1 MSVHYNPFMDDVLYG
16 DPYPVYARMRREDPV
31 YYVEE
36 YDAWFLSRFAD
47 IWRAGPDFEHFT
59 ATEGTTPPHL
69 LTKDTP
75 LNLSFASMDPP
86 QHSRYRAQVAGL
98 FKPGAVAKLEGKMRD
113 VVKGLVDAFIDRGEC
128 DLVQDLAA
136 QVSVRGALSVVG
148 LPLELAD
155 KGSSWVNG
163 IFARRDGHRGATE
176 KSMEGA
182 KDMFFTILDH
192 VKQARKNPEKATGLL
207 RVVMDS
213 DVDGDKMDDFR
224 LASLCC
230 VVLIGGTDTLPKALA
245 ATFYRLWQ
253 NPDQRRELACDLSL
267 VPDAFLEGL
276 RLDTPTQHLGRTVI
290 KDVEFGGKL
299 LKPGQKC
306 MFMWASANRDE
317 TEFDAPDQYRMKR
330 RPQRMLAFGHGVHAC
345 LGKHVALMEARVALE
360 EVMRRLPEYEIDEAK
375 AVRNRT
381 EFVRGWLSLP
391 ARFTPA

>member
-1 MSVHYNPFMDDVLYG
+1 V
-16 DPYPVYARMRREDPV
+16 R
-31 YYVEE
+31 
-36 YDAWFLSRFAD
+36 
-47 IWRAGPDFEHFT
+47 
-59 ATEGTTPPHL
+59 
-69 LTKDTP
+69 
-75 LNLSFASMDPP
+75 
-86 QHSRYRAQVAGL
+86 
-98 FKPGAVAKLEGKMRD
+98 
-113 VVKGLVDAFIDRGEC
+113 GLVDGFVERGEC

-155 KGSSWVNG
+155 RASGWVNG

-182 KDMFFTILDH
+182 KDMFFTILEH
-192 VKQARKNPEKATGLL
+192 VKHARKDPEKATGLL
-207 RVVMDS
+207 RVVMNS
-213 DVDGDKMDDFR
+213 DVDGDRMDDFR

-253 NPDQRRELACDLSL
+253 NPDQRRELARDLSL

-290 KDVEFGGKL
+290 KEVEFRGKL
-299 LKPGQKC
+299 LKPGQRC

-317 TEFDAPDQYRMKR
+317 AEFDAPDDYRMKR
-330 RPQRMLAFGHGVHAC
+330 CPQRMLAFGHGVHAC

-360 EVMRRLPEYEIDEAK
+360 EVMRRLPDYEIDEAK

>member
-1 MSVHYNPFMDDVLYG
+1 MAVHYNPFMDDVLYG

-36 YDAWFLSRFAD
+36 YDTWFLSRFAD

-86 QHSRYRAQVAGL
+86 QHSRYRAQIAGL
-98 FKPGAVAKLEGKMRD
+98 FKPGAVAKLEPKMRE
-113 VVKGLVDAFIDRGEC
+113 VVKGLVDGFIERGEC

-136 QVSVRGALSVVG
+136 QVSVRGALSMVG
-148 LPLELAD
+148 LPLELAER
-155 KGSSWVNG
+155 GSGWVNG

-192 VKQARKNPEKATGLL
+192 VKEARKNPEKATGVL
-207 RVVMDS
+207 RVVMDT

-245 ATFYRLWQ
+245 ATLYRLWQ
-253 NPDQRRELACDLSL
+253 NPDQRRELARDLSL

-276 RLDTPTQHLGRTVI
+276 RLDTPTQHLGRTVT
-290 KDVEFGGKL
+290 KEVEFGDKL
-299 LKPGQKC
+299 LSPGQKC

-317 TEFDAPDQYRMKR
+317 TEFDAPDEYRMKR

-345 LGKHVALMEARVALE
+345 LGKHVALLEARIALE

-391 ARFTPA
+391 AKFTPA

>member
-207 RVVMDS
+207 RVVMDT

-253 NPDQRRELACDLSL
+253 NPDQRRELARDLSL

-391 ARFTPA
+391 AKFTPA

>member
-1 MSVHYNPFMDDVLYG
+1 MVHYNPFMDDVLYG

-36 YDAWFLSRFAD
+36 YDAWFLSRFED

-86 QHSRYRAQVAGL
+86 QHSKYRAQVAGL
-98 FKPGAVAKLEGKMRD
+98 FKPGAVAKLEPKMRE
-113 VVKGLVDAFIDRGEC
+113 VVKGLVDQFIERGEC

-136 QVSVRGALSVVG
+136 QVSVRGALSVIG

-155 KGSSWVNG
+155 RGSSWVNG

-182 KDMFFTILDH
+182 KDMFFTILEH
-192 VKQARKNPEKATGLL
+192 VKNARKDPEKATGLL
-207 RVVMDS
+207 RVVMSS

-253 NPDQRRELACDLSL
+253 NPDQRRELARDLSL
-267 VPDAFLEGL
+267 VTDAFLEGL

-290 KDVEFGGKL
+290 KEVEFRGKL
-299 LKPGQKC
+299 LKPGQRC

-317 TEFDAPDQYRMKR
+317 AEFDAPDEYRMKR

-360 EVMRRLPEYEIDEAK
+360 EVMRRLPDYEIDEAR

>member
-207 RVVMDS
+207 RVVMDT

>member
-1 MSVHYNPFMDDVLYG
+1 MTLDYHPFMDDVLYG

-36 YDAWFLSRFAD
+36 YDAWFLSRFED
-47 IWRAGPDFEHFT
+47 IWRAGPDFEHFS
-59 ATEGTTPPHL
+59 AQEGTTPPHL

-86 QHSRYRAQVAGL
+86 QHSKYRAQVAPL
-98 FKPGAVAKLEGKMRD
+98 FKPGAVKRVEHEMRPIIR
-113 VVKGLVDAFIDRGEC
+113 GLVDAIVERGEC

-148 LPLELAD
+148 LPLELAERAS
-155 KGSSWVNG
+155 GWVNG
-163 IFARRDGHRGATE
+163 IFFRRDGHRGATE

-182 KDMFFTILDH
+182 KDMFFTILER
-192 VKQARKNPEKATGLL
+192 VKELRKSPEKATGLIE
-207 RVVMDS
+207 RVMTS
-213 DVDGDKMDDFR
+213 GVDGDKMDDFR

-253 NPDQRRELACDLSL
+253 HPDQRRELARDLSL

-290 KDVEFGGKL
+290 QEVEFRGKRM
-299 LKPGQKC
+299 KPGQKC

-317 TEFDAPDQYRMKR
+317 DEFDAPDAYRMKR
-330 RPQRMLAFGHGVHAC
+330 RPPRMLAFGHGVHMC
-345 LGKHVALMEARVALE
+345 LGKHVARMEARLTLE
-360 EVMRRLPEYEIDEAK
+360 EVMRRLPEYEIDEAR
-375 AVRNRT
+375 AVRNHT
-381 EFVRGWLSLP
+381 EFVRGWTRLP
-391 ARFTPA
+391 ATL